1 MFIKIYIHPD
11 KLSNLQN
18 SKEPVLVRQMTM
30 SQYDIEVFINTKKYK
45 IINQS
50 NGLLISKKTLFER
63 IFKKG
68 N

>member
-18 SKEPVLVRQMTM
+18 NKEPVLVRQMTM
-30 SQYDIEVFINTKKYK
+30 SQYDIEVIIDTKKYK

>member
-11 KLSNLQN
+11 KLSNFQN
-18 SKEPVLVRQMTM
+18 NKEPVLVRQMTM
-30 SQYDIEVFINTKKYK
+30 SQYDIEVIINTKKYK